1 MSAMF
6 ELSIVRRDFAPM
18 LDPNNQNYF
27 SLDEQPVTAVPWWKV
42 RKFQVQ
48 LAVIAA
54 VIIGVGVVGYYAYQT
69 YSLTHVDID
78 ALNRAGSII
87 DEAKSSCATADNV
100 SECEENARADAAR
113 VTGEVSVCDGLAE
126 AKLLNCVS
134 LIASDN
140 ADSSLCSM
148 LSGDDETK
156 CQDGA
161 TLVAAKKAKD
171 YGMCAAITDTVMKIG
186 CQGQLVDVVI
196 ANGECEKYGID
207 ALTCDFPSALS
218 AVVLSGDPNGCAVF
232 TGDQKAGCEDV
243 FTSIDGDE
251 DGLSLFDESELGTS
265 DQKADTDGDGY
276 TDLQEVETGHDPLK
290 P

>member
-1 MSAMF
+1 MF
-6 ELSIVRRDFAPM
+6 ELSIVRRDFAHM

-27 SLDEQPVTAVPWWKV
+27 SLEEQPIAVAPWWKV

-54 VIIGVGVVGYYAYQT
+54 VIIGVGVVGYYAYQM
-69 YSLTHVDID
+69 YSLTYVDVT
-78 ALNRAGSII
+78 ALNQAKSII
-87 DEAKSSCATADNV
+87 SEAESSCATADNV
-100 SECEENARADAAR
+100 EECEANARADAAR
-113 VTGEVSVCDGLAE
+113 VTGEVSVCDGLAG

-134 LIASDN
+134 LIANDN
-140 ADSSLCSM
+140 ADPSLCSM
-148 LSGDDETK
+148 LSGDDEAR

-161 TLVAAKKAKD
+161 TLVAAKKAKN
-171 YGMCAAITDTVMKIG
+171 YGMCAAITDATMKIG

-207 ALTCDFPSALS
+207 ASTCDFPGALS
-218 AVVLSGDPNGCAVF
+218 AVVLSGNLDGCAIF
-232 TGDQKAGCEDV
+232 TGDQKAECEDV

-251 DGLSLFDESELGTS
+251 DGLSLIEESELGTS

-276 TDLQEVETGHDPLK
+276 TDFQEVETGHDPLK